1 MVLATTYPI
10 LIKQALNAY
19 VSLVRQSPSPH
30 YDVVCAFDDQH
41 QQYVVRK
48 LGWKEGRR
56 IRQTVL
62 HVALR
67 DRKIWIEED
76 WTEDGIATHFLKDGV
91 PPDDMV
97 LGFQPPIMRPYT
109 EFAVA

>member
-1 MVLATTYPI
+1 MAPVTTYST
-10 LIKQALNAY
+10 LIKQALIAY
-19 VSLVRQSPSPH
+19 VSLVSKSPSPH
-30 YDVVCAFDDQH
+30 YDVVCVFDDQR

-48 LGWKEGRR
+48 LGWREGRR

-67 DRKIWIEED
+67 NKKIWIEED
-76 WTEDGIATHFLKDGV
+76 WTEDGIATYFLKDGV
-91 PPDDMV
+91 PPEDMV
-97 LGFQPPIMRPYT
+97 LGFQPPMMRPYT